1 MLSYNFTSIIQFDLK
16 QNVSKIAYDMN
27 INQGGARAQKADNNP
42 AEIL

>member
-1 MLSYNFTSIIQFDLK
+1 MLSYNFTSIIHFVLK
-16 QNVSKIAYDMN
+16 NVSKIAHDMN